1 MSVLVVALGNSH
13 IGDLAIK
20 SDNLEDLKTQLQAWR
35 TSIETRG
42 LRINV
47 GKTKIFGSSD
57 QAQKPTRNA
66 KWSCGVLQRS
76 WCKLNTLP
84 DLQPLNSEK
93 VLRS

>member
-47 GKTKIFGSSD
+47 GKTKIFGSSG
-57 QAQKPTRNA
+57 QAQKTN
-66 KWSCGVLQRS
+66 KKC
-76 WCKLNTLP
+76 
-84 DLQPLNSEK
+84 
-93 VLRS
+93 